1 MEDVIAQKNIEI
13 QKLQQKN
20 SDSQKYINTL
30 IEKNSELNSLII
42 EYVKLDGQKSSE
54 ISHLKNKLTE
64 KNIEN
69 EKLKTKITELENKS
83 KCNINITKI
92 QDTNLN
98 NLKISQLR
106 DLIQMKNINIKS
118 RKRTDL
124 IHAILDFDK
133 KHVPNQTQ
141 TLNQTQTQT
150 LNQTQTQ
157 TLNQTQTQTQTLNQ
171 IQNKKDYTKM
181 KLVDLKKICQKNN
194 IFVQKTREKKKYIDA
209 IEEFEEDKL
218 FEENKKIEQN
228 NQRQILEQ
236 KISNIQNQIKCSSCS
251 NFYDA
256 TTSKIKCSCCPRSIC
271 ECCEDIFLDCK
282 YCNMKFCSFC
292 LENDKCIKCNNFF
305 EEKKE
310 NATVHYIENIYEFP
324 ENIPTK
330 EYNNGDLVVDKLN
343 FNTKNDITNGV
354 YIVKIIRGE
363 IKLENI
369 DFRDKIISSY
379 FSLGP
384 NKPPNFW
391 SRCELE
397 GSWPLWPLPE
407 PISINYFKH
416 ISKNDLV
423 EIENKVFRFSLD
435 WIDIYFESSSKENII
450 RNIGKAIYNNE
461 KVLYFETL
469 IDSKKTRPNNNY
481 QSYFL

>member
-20 SDSQKYINTL
+20 SDSEKYINTL

-54 ISHLKNKLTE
+54 ISNLKNKLTE
-64 KNIEN
+64 KNVEN

-150 LNQTQTQ
+150 QTLNQTQTQ

-209 IEEFEEDKL
+209 IEEFEED
-218 FEENKKIEQN
+218 
-228 NQRQILEQ
+228 
-236 KISNIQNQIKCSSCS
+236 
-251 NFYDA
+251 
-256 TTSKIKCSCCPRSIC
+256 
-271 ECCEDIFLDCK
+271 
-282 YCNMKFCSFC
+282 
-292 LENDKCIKCNNFF
+292 
-305 EEKKE
+305 
-310 NATVHYIENIYEFP
+310 
-324 ENIPTK
+324 
-330 EYNNGDLVVDKLN
+330 
-343 FNTKNDITNGV
+343 
-354 YIVKIIRGE
+354 
-363 IKLENI
+363 
-369 DFRDKIISSY
+369 
-379 FSLGP
+379 
-384 NKPPNFW
+384 
-391 SRCELE
+391 
-397 GSWPLWPLPE
+397 
-407 PISINYFKH
+407 
-416 ISKNDLV
+416 
-423 EIENKVFRFSLD
+423 
-435 WIDIYFESSSKENII
+435 
-450 RNIGKAIYNNE
+450 
-461 KVLYFETL
+461 
-469 IDSKKTRPNNNY
+469 
-481 QSYFL
+481 